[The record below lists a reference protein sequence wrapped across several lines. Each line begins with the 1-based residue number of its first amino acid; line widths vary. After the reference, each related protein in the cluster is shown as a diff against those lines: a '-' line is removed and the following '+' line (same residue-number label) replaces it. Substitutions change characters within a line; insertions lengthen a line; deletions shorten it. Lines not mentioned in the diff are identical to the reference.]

1 MVVGDLEWWHRDL
14 SKSIILSVDENM
26 VKIIII
32 GIGIA
37 VVVCIVTAIIEVL
50 FSKED
55 KDSLRNYIEGMK
67 KGK

>member
-1 MVVGDLEWWHRDL
+1 
-14 SKSIILSVDENM
+14 M

-50 FSKED
+50 FSGKED

-67 KGK
+67 KGE